1 MIHTFTPR
9 STITLMINEDSF
21 QQTLAFYRDILL
33 LNVKQI
39 EYDRP
44 NILLAHEIEFGSNI
58 LLLFCVKQDSR
69 SSFELELATEDLN
82 AAFNYLQVNE
92 IETTKVNEGRKRLS
106 VKDPSGNK
114 LTIIKSG

>member
-1 MIHTFTPR
+1 MTHSFTPA
-9 STITLMINEDSF
+9 STITLMINEDCF

-39 EYDRP
+39 EYNRP
-44 NILLAHEIEFGSNI
+44 DILLAHEIEFGSNI
-58 LLLFCVKQDSR
+58 LILFCVKQNN
-69 SSFELELATEDLN
+69 SFELELTTEDLN

-92 IETTKVNEGRKRLS
+92 INTTKANGGRKQLN

-114 LTIIKSG
+114 LIITERS